1 MKNLK
6 ISTRLTAAF
15 AFLLLLALILALIGI
30 WNARSSQALSREI
43 VERQQIN
50 QLMTEWVRAVEVRAN
65 QVIGYVLVSDP
76 DVLEHLKKG
85 IDTATANIVQYDE
98 RARALFKS
106 GDSLHMYGEILE
118 LRKQYLADMNM
129 AFQALDNRQ
138 SIVATEIVRDKL
150 PEVGSAYINS
160 IDKLRAYHR
169 EGTNTAQALLTQ
181 HAQTSEA
188 ILIIATLLAFILGP
202 LFAWRVMRAITHPLR
217 DAVSIAEDISRNDL
231 SRRIT
236 SGSGNEIGQLLQALG
251 RMAQNLR
258 GTVGEVRT
266 GADSIASA
274 ASQISAG
281 NLDLSSRTE
290 QQASSLAQ
298 TAATMEEITATVR
311 QNADS
316 TQQANTLAAAAAKTA
331 GNGGALVAELVGT
344 MGEINSKSQ
353 QVADII
359 GVIDS
364 IAFQTN
370 ILALNAAV
378 EAARAGEQGRGFAV
392 VAAEVRALAQRS
404 AGAAKEIKG
413 LIDTS
418 VEAAAKGNEQA
429 AHAGDTMQEIVDSI
443 NRVTDI
449 MGEISAANREQ
460 TTGIEEIN
468 SAITQMDDVTRQNA
482 SLVEESAAAATSLQ
496 EQADTLARLVGTFK
510 LGDQA
515 DAPAEGARNP
525 LTGAGRASS
534 SAHDGA
540 AARRP
545 GLASAPEK
553 VVSPAPQRPRR
564 QPKTDAPA
572 PAAGRPAL
580 RAPGKPAPVTADT
593 EEWTEF

>member
-106 GDSLHMYGEILE
+106 GDSLRMYGEILE

-169 EGTNTAQALLTQ
+169 EGTNTAQALLAQ

-236 SGSGNEIGQLLQALG
+236 SSSGNEIGQLLQALG

-311 QNADS
+311 QNADNA
-316 TQQANTLAAAAAKTA
+316 QQANTLAAAAAKTA

-449 MGEISAANREQ
+449 MGEISAASREQ

-496 EQADTLARLVGTFK
+496 EQADTLARLVGTFN
-510 LGDQA
+510 LGNQ
-515 DAPAEGARNP
+515 
-525 LTGAGRASS
+525 
-534 SAHDGA
+534 A
-540 AARRP
+540 AAP
-545 GLASAPEK
+545 
-553 VVSPAPQRPRR
+553 V
-564 QPKTDAPA
+564 
-572 PAAGRPAL
+572 AGRPAL
-580 RAPGKPAPVTADT
+580 RAPRKPAPVTADT

>member
-6 ISTRLTAAF
+6 ISTRLAAAF
-15 AFLLLLALILALIGI
+15 AFLLSLALIVALIGI
-30 WNARSSQALSREI
+30 WNARSSQAISKEI

-85 IDTATANIVQYDE
+85 IDTATANIAQYDVQ
-98 RARALFKS
+98 ARALFKS
-106 GDSLHMYGEILE
+106 GESLRMYGEILE
-118 LRKQYLADMNM
+118 LRKQYLAEMNA
-129 AFQALDNRQ
+129 AFEALDKRQ
-138 SIVATEIVRDKL
+138 SIVATEIARDKL
-150 PEVGSAYINS
+150 PQLGQTYVNT
-160 IDKLRAYHR
+160 IDKLRAYHSAGI
-169 EGTNTAQALLTQ
+169 EAAQALQTQ
-181 HAQTSEA
+181 QAQTSET

-217 DAVSIAEDISRNDL
+217 DAVSVAESIAHNDL
-231 SRRIT
+231 SHQIT
-236 SGSGNEIGQLLQALG
+236 STSTNEIGQLLQALG

-258 GTVGEVRT
+258 STVGKVRG

-274 ASQISAG
+274 AGQISAG

-290 QQASSLAQ
+290 EQASSLAQ

-311 QNADS
+311 QNADNA
-316 TQQANTLAAAAAKTA
+316 QQANSLAAAAAHTA
-331 GNGGALVAELVGT
+331 SSGGAMVAELVGT

-404 AGAAKEIKG
+404 AGAAKEIKD

-418 VEAAAKGNEQA
+418 VQAASKGNEQA
-429 AHAGDTMQEIVDSI
+429 AHAGNTMQEIVDSI

-449 MGEISAANREQ
+449 MGEISAASREQ

-496 EQADTLARLVGTFK
+496 EQADTLAHLVATFN
-510 LGDQA
+510 LGNQA
-515 DAPAEGARNP
+515 DAA
-525 LTGAGRASS
+525 GAGAS
-534 SAHDGA
+534 AYARPA
-540 AARRP
+540 AAPRLP
-545 GLASAPEK
+545 SAPEK
-553 VVSPAPQRPRR
+553 TISPAPQQPRR
-564 QPKTDAPA
+564 KTSANTS
-572 PAAGRPAL
+572 AAAVRPAL
-580 RAPGKPAPVTADT
+580 RAPGKPVPATAST